1 VDGLKTDLLVKNK
14 QAQRT
19 CFACRKAQDK
29 SSLLR
34 LVVDDEGV
42 IWPDFSAKLPGRGVY
57 LCMGEDCLKTLSD
70 KRLAILRRDFSP
82 QLPQWEVLQ
91 QRMFDMLS
99 QRLQQLLKGM
109 QRCAVIGR
117 DAVMHQMWDKK
128 PLLVM
133 FAADAGEAV
142 LRQVND
148 AVDKRAQGEMKS
160 AEQAHVVVSTL
171 NAAELGQALGREKV
185 SVVAFTERGSLMKL
199 QQCSIWQQKLN
210 RCCQIK
216 RENKVTNG

>member
-1 VDGLKTDLLVKNK
+1 M
-14 QAQRT
+14 
-19 CFACRKAQDK
+19 
-29 SSLLR
+29 R

-42 IWPDFSAKLPGRGVY
+42 IWPDLSAKIPGRGAY
-57 LCMGEDCLKTLSD
+57 LCLDEGCLKALSD
-70 KRLAILRRDFSP
+70 KRLGILQRDFSP

-91 QRMFDMLS
+91 QRMFDMLC
-99 QRLQQLLKGM
+99 QRIQQLLKGM

-128 PLLVM
+128 PLLIM

-148 AVDKRAQGEMKS
+148 AVEKRAQGEMKS
-160 AEQAHVVVSTL
+160 AGQTNVVVSML

-185 SVVAFTERGSLMKL
+185 SVVAFTERGSLEKL
-199 QQCSIWQQKLN
+199 QQCSIWQQKIN
-210 RCCQIK
+210 CCCQMK